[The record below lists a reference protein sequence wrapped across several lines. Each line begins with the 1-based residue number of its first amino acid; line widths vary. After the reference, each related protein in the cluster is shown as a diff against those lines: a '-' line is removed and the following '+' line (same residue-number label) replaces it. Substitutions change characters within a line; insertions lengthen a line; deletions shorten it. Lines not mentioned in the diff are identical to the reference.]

1 MTKENDVNKNLP
13 KAISLTQ
20 AAPLKSQKASLVTA
34 DEVDK
39 VRGRVLETVKENLP
53 NVRGVLNGK
62 LRWTNQ
68 QVKLFQIMLNKVL
81 PDLSASMNEH
91 IHKNRTV
98 DQLTRAE
105 LEAIVATAKKATKA
119 EEADGDILDAEYTEE
134 DISTEEVLKQFNETP
149 SDPAN
154 G

>member
-1 MTKENDVNKNLP
+1 MFTENDMDKKLP
-13 KAISLTQ
+13 KSLKVHK
-20 AAPLKSQKASLVTA
+20 PHKKYSQKTPAITA
-34 DEVDK
+34 EEVDK

-53 NVRGVLNGK
+53 NVRGVLLGN

-105 LEAIVATAKKATKA
+105 LEAIVSAAKRA
-119 EEADGDILDAEYTEE
+119 ERVENDKEDAILDAEFTEADDLPAEEAIQQFE
-134 DISTEEVLKQFNETP
+134 DLQNEP
-149 SDPAN
+149 
-154 G
+154 